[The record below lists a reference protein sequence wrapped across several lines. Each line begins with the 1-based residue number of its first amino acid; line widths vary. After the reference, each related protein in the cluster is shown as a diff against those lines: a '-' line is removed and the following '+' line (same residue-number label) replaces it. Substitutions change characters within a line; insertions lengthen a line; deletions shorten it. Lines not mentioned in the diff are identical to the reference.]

1 MPFIGKS
8 PSEGKNNILLDAITT
23 SATATYNLLK
33 DSVAYS
39 PVSAQSLIVSLNGVT
54 QAPINAYTVSGSTIV
69 FASALTSND
78 VIDYIIATTGPK
90 VQPTVDDASVTSSK
104 LASDS
109 VTSAKIADD
118 AVVQAAIADEAVDEA
133 RLQISNA
140 GSNGQ
145 FLSKQSGNT
154 GGLTWAAAGIDGW
167 SSNSNNLLPDN
178 ASSGIYLGVNS
189 ATAANLLDDYEE
201 GTWTPEWSS
210 SGGEFGSVSYS
221 NQHGDYVKIGNW
233 CHVQCYINSSGCTIG
248 SASGVLRVK
257 GLPFTS
263 INGTNNSGAVSIGYS
278 KYFAGGQADG
288 PGFGVVAENATYIHF
303 YEKDG
308 SFDGFAPSQIQTSG
322 TQYFYFSLVYMTA

>member
-1 MPFIGKS
+1 M
-8 PSEGKNNILLDAITT
+8 
-23 SATATYNLLK
+23 
-33 DSVAYS
+33 
-39 PVSAQSLIVSLNGVT
+39 
-54 QAPINAYTVSGSTIV
+54 
-69 FASALTSND
+69 ALTKLNSLSIPAN
-78 VIDYIIATTGPK
+78 
-90 VQPTVDDASVTSSK
+90 TVVAADLADDSISAAKLADDA
-104 LASDS
+104 

-118 AVVQAAIADEAVDEA
+118 AITSALIADDAVVQAAVADDAVNEA
-133 RLQISNA
+133 RLQVSN
-140 GSNGQ
+140 SPTNGY
-145 FLSKQSGNT
+145 FLSAQSGNT

-167 SSNSNNLLPDN
+167 SSNSNNLLPAS

-233 CHVQCYINSSGCTIG
+233 CYVQCNINSSGRSIG

-263 INGTNNSGAVSIGYS
+263 LNGTNNSGGVSIAYS
-278 KYFAGGQADG
+278 KYFAAGQAGG
-288 PGFGVVAENATYIHF
+288 PGFGAVAENATWIHF

-308 SFDGFAPSQIQTSG
+308 AFDGVPPTQIQASG
-322 TQYFYFSLVYMTA
+322 TQYFYFSAAYLTA